1 MDCGPRFQLNPNLVL
16 MLLQEARSRS
26 EGDTCKLRI
35 TKAALSALTEL
46 CRLLI
51 VSARARA
58 EAEAYS
64 EGNSSISPE
73 NVEVIMAELLAD
85 F

>member
-1 MDCGPRFQLNPNLVL
+1 MDSRPQFQLNPDLVL
-16 MLLQEARSRS
+16 MLLQEARSRG
-26 EGDTCKLRI
+26 EGDTAKLRI

-51 VSARARA
+51 VAARARA
-58 EAEAYS
+58 EAEAYN
-64 EGNSSISPE
+64 EGSSSISPE
-73 NVEVIMAELLAD
+73 NVEIIMAELLAD